1 MKVHAFVFEKA
12 GAPSVM
18 KWRTFE
24 LGDPGANEALVRH
37 TAIGLNYID
46 TYQRSGLYPMPSPSG
61 LGLEAAGVVEAVG
74 KNVTHIR
81 KGDRVAYGTGPVGAY
96 SEARIMP
103 AEHLIKLPKG
113 IEDDQ
118 AAAMMLKGMTV
129 EYLLNRTYKVRKD
142 EWVLFQAAAG
152 GVGLI
157 AGQWLAAVGA
167 HAIGTAGGPKKVKLA
182 KEHGYEHVIDYK
194 KTQNIADRVKK
205 LTKGQGVPV
214 VFDSVGK
221 DTWGQSL
228 DSLSPRGMMVSF
240 GNASGP
246 ISDFGLGELA
256 SRGSL
261 YVTRPSLMAYCATRP
276 ELEKSTRALFK
287 MVTSGQIKIE
297 INQTYPLKEAPQAH
311 RDLEGRKTTGSTIL
325 IP

>member
-1 MKVHAFVFEKA
+1 MQVHAFVFEKA
-12 GAPSVM
+12 GDPSVM
-18 KWRTFE
+18 KWRTFD
-24 LGDPGANEALVRH
+24 LGDPGPGEALVRH

-46 TYQRSGLYPMPSPSG
+46 TYHRSGLYPLPYPSG

-74 KNVTHIR
+74 KNVSHVK
-81 KGDRVAYGTGPVGAY
+81 KGDRVAYGTGPLGAY

-103 AEHLIKLPKG
+103 AQHLIKLPKG
-113 IEDDQ
+113 VEDDQ

-129 EYLLNRTYKVRKD
+129 EYLVNRTYKVKEGD
-142 EWVLFQAAAG
+142 WVLFQAAAG

-182 KEHGYEHVIDYK
+182 KEHGYEQVIDYK
-194 KTQNIADRVKK
+194 KTQNVADRVKK
-205 LTKGQGVPV
+205 LTKGVGVPV
-214 VFDSVGK
+214 VYDSVGK
-221 DTWGQSL
+221 DTWVQSL
-228 DSLSPRGMMVSF
+228 NSLAPRGLMVSF

-246 ISDFGLGELA
+246 VDPFSLGELA

-261 YVTRPSLMAYCATRP
+261 YVTRPSLVTYTATRD
-276 ELEKSTRALFK
+276 ELEKSAKALFK
-287 MVTSGQIKIE
+287 MVTAGKVTIE

-311 RDLEGRKTTGSTIL
+311 RDLEGRKTTGSTVL
-325 IP
+325 LP

>member
-12 GAPSVM
+12 GAPQVM

-24 LGDPGANEALVRH
+24 LGAPGAGQALVRH

-46 TYQRSGLYPMPSPSG
+46 IYHRSGLYPLEFPSG

-74 KNVTHIR
+74 KNVTNV
-81 KGDRVAYGTGPVGAY
+81 KPGDRVAYGTGPLGAY

-103 AEHLIKLPKG
+103 AEHLIKLPRG

-129 EYLLNRTYKVRKD
+129 EYLVNRTYKVRKD

-157 AGQWLAAVGA
+157 AGQWLNAVGA

-194 KTQNIADRVKK
+194 KTQNIADRVRK
-205 LTKGQGVPV
+205 LTKGAGVPV
-214 VFDSVGK
+214 VYDSVGK
-221 DTWGQSL
+221 DTWTQSL
-228 DSLSPRGMMVSF
+228 NSLAPRGTMVSF

-246 ISDFGLGELA
+246 VSDFNLGELA

-261 YVTRPSLMAYCATRP
+261 YVTRPSLMAYTATRQ
-276 ELEKSTRALFK
+276 ELEKSARALFK
-287 MVTSGQIKIE
+287 MVTSGKVKIE

-311 RDLEGRKTTGSTIL
+311 RDLVGRKTTGSTIL

>member
-1 MKVHAFVFEKA
+1 MKVNRFVFEKPGAA
-12 GAPSVM
+12 GVM

-24 LGDPGANEALVRH
+24 LGDPGPGEALVRH

-46 TYQRSGLYPMPSPSG
+46 VYHRSGLYPLQFPSG

-74 KNVTHIR
+74 KGVTHVK
-81 KGDRVAYGTGPVGAY
+81 KGDRVAYGTGTLGAY

-103 AEHLIKLPKG
+103 AQHLLKLPNG
-113 IEDDQ
+113 ISDEEG
-118 AAAMMLKGMTV
+118 AAMMLKGMTV
-129 EYLLNRTYKVRKD
+129 EYLFNRTYKVKKD

-167 HAIGTAGGPKKVKLA
+167 HGIGTAGGPKKVKLA
-182 KEHGYEHVIDYK
+182 KEHGFEQVIDYK

-205 LTKGQGVPV
+205 ITKGAGVPV

-221 DTWGQSL
+221 DTWVQSL
-228 DSLSPRGMMVSF
+228 NSLAPRGLMVSF

-246 ISDFGLGELA
+246 VPEFGLGELA

-261 YVTRPSLMAYCATRP
+261 YVTRPSLVAYTSTRQ
-276 ELEKSTRALFK
+276 ELEKSARALFK
-287 MVTSGQIKIE
+287 MVTSGAVKIE
-297 INQTYPLKEAPQAH
+297 VNQTYPLKEAPQAH
-311 RDLEGRKTTGSTIL
+311 RDLEGRKTTGSTIF

>member
-1 MKVHAFVFEKA
+1 MQVHAFVFEKA

-46 TYQRSGLYPMPSPSG
+46 TYHRSGLYPLEFPSG

-74 KNVTHIR
+74 KNVTHIK
-81 KGDRVAYGTGPVGAY
+81 KGDRVAYGTGPLGAY

-103 AEHLIKLPKG
+103 AQHLIKLPSA
-113 IEDDQ
+113 IEDDT

-129 EYLLNRTYKVRKD
+129 EYLLNRTHKVKKD
-142 EWVLFQAAAG
+142 QWVLFQAAAG

-157 AGQWLAAVGA
+157 AGQWLAAIGA

-182 KEHGYEHVIDYK
+182 KEHGYEQVIDYK

-205 LTKGQGVPV
+205 LTKGAGVPV
-214 VFDSVGK
+214 VYDSVGK
-221 DTWGQSL
+221 DTWVQSL
-228 DSLSPRGMMVSF
+228 NSLSPRGLMVSF
-240 GNASGP
+240 GNASGAP
-246 ISDFGLGELA
+246 PEFGLGELA

-261 YVTRPSLMAYCATRP
+261 YVTRPSLMAYTATRE
-276 ELEKSTRALFK
+276 ELEKSARALFR
-287 MVTSGQIKIE
+287 MVTSGQVKIE

-311 RDLEGRKTTGSTIL
+311 RDLEGRKTTGSTIF

>member
-1 MKVHAFVFEKA
+1 MKVNAFVFEKPGAA
-12 GAPSVM
+12 GVM
-18 KWRTFE
+18 KWRTLE
-24 LGDPGANEALVRH
+24 LGDPGPGEALVRH

-46 TYQRSGLYPMPSPSG
+46 IYHRSGLYPLQFPSG

-74 KNVTHIR
+74 KGVTHVK
-81 KGDRVAYGTGPVGAY
+81 KGDRVAYGTGTLGAY

-103 AEHLIKLPKG
+103 AQHLLKLPNG
-113 IEDDQ
+113 ISDEEG
-118 AAAMMLKGMTV
+118 AAMMLKGMTV
-129 EYLLNRTYKVRKD
+129 EYLFNRTYKVKKD

-167 HAIGTAGGPKKVKLA
+167 HGIGTAGGPKKVKLA
-182 KEHGYEHVIDYK
+182 KEHGFEQVIDYK

-205 LTKGQGVPV
+205 ITKGAGVPV

-221 DTWGQSL
+221 DTWAQSL
-228 DSLSPRGMMVSF
+228 NSLAPRGLMVSF

-246 ISDFGLGELA
+246 VPEFGLGELA

-261 YVTRPSLMAYCATRP
+261 YVTRPSLVAYTSTRQ
-276 ELEKSTRALFK
+276 ELEKSARALFK
-287 MVTSGQIKIE
+287 MVTSGAVKIE
-297 INQTYPLKEAPQAH
+297 VNQTYPLKEAPQAH

>member
-1 MKVHAFVFEKA
+1 MQVHAFVFEKA
-12 GAPSVM
+12 GPPTVM
-18 KWRTFE
+18 KWRIKE
-24 LGDPGANEALVRH
+24 LGDPGAGEALIRH

-46 TYQRSGLYPMPSPSG
+46 TYHRSGLYPIDFPSG
-61 LGLEAAGVVEAVG
+61 IGLEAAGVVEAVG
-74 KNVTHIR
+74 KGVTHVK
-81 KGDRVAYGTGPVGAY
+81 KGDRVAYGSGPLGAY

-103 AEHLIKLPKG
+103 AATLIKLPKG
-113 IEDDQ
+113 VDDET

-129 EYLLNRTYKVRKD
+129 EYLVNRTYKVKKD

-157 AGQWLAAVGA
+157 AGQWLNAIGA

-182 KEHGYEHVIDYK
+182 KEHGYEQVIDYK
-194 KTQNIADRVKK
+194 KTQNISDRVRK
-205 LTKGQGVPV
+205 LTKGGGVPV

-221 DTWGQSL
+221 DTWTQSL
-228 DSLSPRGMMVSF
+228 DSLQPRGTMVSF
-240 GNASGP
+240 GNSSGP
-246 ISDFGLGELA
+246 VADFNLSELA

-261 YVTRPSLMAYCATRP
+261 YITRPSLMAYTATRQ
-276 ELEKSTRALFK
+276 ELEKSARALFK
-287 MVTSGQIKIE
+287 MVTNGDVKIE
-297 INQTYPLKEAPQAH
+297 INQRYALKEAPQAH

>member
-24 LGDPGANEALVRH
+24 LGDPGPNEALVRH

-46 TYQRSGLYPMPSPSG
+46 TYHRSGLYPMPSPSG

-74 KNVTHIR
+74 KNVTHVK
-81 KGDRVAYGTGPVGAY
+81 KGDRVAYGNGPVGAY
-96 SEARIMP
+96 AEARIMP
-103 AEHLIKLPKG
+103 AQHLIKLPKG

-118 AAAMMLKGMTV
+118 AAAMMLKGMTA
-129 EYLLNRTYKVRKD
+129 EFLLNRTYKVKQD

-157 AGQWLAAVGA
+157 AGQWLAAIGA

-194 KTQNIADRVKK
+194 KTQNIAERVKK

-214 VFDSVGK
+214 VYDSVGK
-221 DTWGQSL
+221 DTWTQSL
-228 DSLSPRGMMVSF
+228 DSLTPRGMMVSF

-246 ISDFGLGELA
+246 VSEFGLGELA

-261 YVTRPSLMAYCATRP
+261 YMTRPSLMTYCATRQD
-276 ELEKSTRALFK
+276 LEKSSRALFK
-287 MVTSGQIKIE
+287 MVTTGKIKIE

-311 RDLEGRKTTGSTIL
+311 RDLEGRKTTGSTIFL
-325 IP
+325 P

>member
-1 MKVHAFVFEKA
+1 MKVHAWVFEKP

-24 LGDPGANEALVRH
+24 LGDPGPNEALVRH
-37 TAIGLNYID
+37 TAVGLNYID
-46 TYQRSGLYPMPSPSG
+46 TYHRSGLYPLEFPSG

-74 KNVTHIR
+74 KNVTHVR
-81 KGDRVAYGTGPVGAY
+81 KGDRVAYGTGPLGAY

-103 AEHLIKLPKG
+103 AAVLLKLPKG
-113 IEDDQ
+113 VDDEI

-129 EYLLNRTYKVRKD
+129 EYLLNRTRKVKKD
-142 EWVLFQAAAG
+142 EWVLFHAAAG

-157 AGQWLAAVGA
+157 AGQWLAAIGA
-167 HAIGTAGGPKKVKLA
+167 HGIGTAGGPKKVKLA
-182 KEHGYEHVIDYK
+182 KEHGFEQVIDYK

-205 LTKGQGVPV
+205 LTKGAGVPV
-214 VFDSVGK
+214 VYDAVGK
-221 DTWGQSL
+221 DTWVQSL
-228 DSLSPRGMMVSF
+228 NSLSPRGTMVSF

-246 ISDFGLGELA
+246 PPEFGLGELA

-261 YVTRPSLMAYCATRP
+261 FVTRPSLMSYTATRQD
-276 ELEKSTRALFK
+276 LEKSARALFK
-287 MVTSGQIKIE
+287 MVTTGAVKIE
-297 INQTYPLKEAPQAH
+297 VNQKYALKEAPQAH
-311 RDLEGRKTTGSTIL
+311 RDLEGRKTTGSTVF

>member
-1 MKVHAFVFEKA
+1 MKVHAFVFEKP

-24 LGDPGANEALVRH
+24 LGDPGPNEALIRH

-46 TYQRSGLYPMPSPSG
+46 TYHRSGLYPLPSPSG

-81 KGDRVAYGTGPVGAY
+81 KGDRVAYGSGPLGAY
-96 SEARIMP
+96 AEARIMP
-103 AEHLIKLPKG
+103 ADVLIKLPKG

-129 EYLLNRTYKVRKD
+129 EYLFNRTNKVKAED
-142 EWVLFQAAAG
+142 WVLFQAAAG

-157 AGQWLAAVGA
+157 AGQWLESIGA

-205 LTKGQGVPV
+205 LTKGEGVPV
-214 VFDSVGK
+214 VYDSVGK
-221 DTWGQSL
+221 DTWVQSL
-228 DSLSPRGMMVSF
+228 NSLQPRGLMVSF
-240 GNASGP
+240 GSSSGP
-246 ISDFGLGELA
+246 VEDFGLGELA

-261 YVTRPSLMAYCATRP
+261 YVTRPSLMAYTSTRQ
-276 ELEKSTRALFK
+276 ELESSARALFK
-287 MVTSGQIKIE
+287 MVTSGKIKIE

-311 RDLEGRKTTGSTIL
+311 RDLEGRKTTGSTIF